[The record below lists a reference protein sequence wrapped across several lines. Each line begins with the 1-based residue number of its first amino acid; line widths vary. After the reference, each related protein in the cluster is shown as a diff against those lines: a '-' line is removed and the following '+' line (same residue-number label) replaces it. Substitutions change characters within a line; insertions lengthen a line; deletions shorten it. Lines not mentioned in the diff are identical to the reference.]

1 MNSNDKLSW
10 MDKTLVVLSVMGS
23 LLFSYLLVNSG
34 DVISR
39 FLPVQEGA
47 KVIGFVEVAN
57 NDVRRRLKQSL
68 LWYDVG
74 SDEALYEKDAIFT
87 GDNSETYI
95 RLNGDVGFHMGA
107 NSMVVLSQ
115 ENNEFK
121 LDLQLGS
128 VIADVKQGAELKLVG
143 DGEEATIK
151 GSQGA
156 NSQVSI
162 NKTKKGRIKLAS
174 LENSFELELLAGKR
188 TIDAKKTLQLNS
200 QMEEEKNIQPV
211 ELIQPPLGHTIWHDP
226 KKQFVFRWDVLRKVS
241 ALTLQVAKDSEF
253 KQIIYEQPAG
263 DEIHRAT
270 GVSKEGLYFW
280 RIAEKNG
287 SGKLKVVS
295 DVHEFRV
302 AIQEPPV
309 MYIPKNKD
317 ILKSK
322 FSESGPPIAEVQFLW
337 EQKIGAIRYQIQV
350 ARDMGFSKILLNEE
364 LPDTFKNQVLLPRGD
379 YFWRVRVT
387 APAQGV
393 GFWSKPSEFSVGAPE
408 EFEEILADL
417 EQQKLQALKLGQSS
431 TGAPAYRQPDIT
443 QLGEKTT
450 ERDIPLRHPS
460 VTQVK
465 KTTLLQ
471 FDPGLSSR
479 EPAAVQKAIVN
490 PPTLEWESVV
500 GANGYDIEISS
511 DKDFTSP
518 VLRRRQRENAFVWT
532 EAQVGQYFWR
542 VRSHRGGEIASE
554 FSPGYVL
561 NVGIESP
568 VLEDRISRSFEA
580 KSPKE
585 FVSPGPPVGFEWKD
599 LPMTDKYKVVVVRE
613 GDEKRVYDKIV
624 DSPRAEV
631 EFDKAGRYLA
641 MVAALNSEGQRISP
655 FSQPAKINFEKTF
668 KFGTPKV
675 LYPVNGTTVVTFGS
689 SGRPDSMILDW
700 NGVEG
705 AKHYR
710 LQFSADKRF
719 SKVFLDKVIVKDQY
733 FVNDIVPQGIVY
745 WRVRAE
751 YDTLTSNWTTPRY
764 FEIQNIQNQ
773 NQ

>member
-1 MNSNDKLSW
+1 MNNNDRLNW
-10 MDKTLVVLSVMGS
+10 VDRTLVVLSVMGS
-23 LLFSYLLVNSG
+23 LFFSYLLLNSQ
-34 DVISR
+34 DLISH

-47 KVIGFVEVAN
+47 KIIGFVEVAN

-128 VIADVKQGAELKLVG
+128 VIADVKQGGELKLVG

-162 NKTKKGRIKLAS
+162 NKTKKGQIKLAS
-174 LENSFELELLAGKR
+174 LENAFELELLDGKK

-200 QMEEEKNIQPV
+200 QLKEEANSQPV

-226 KKQFVFRWDVLRKVS
+226 KRQFVFSWDILRKVN
-241 ALTLQVAKDSEF
+241 ALTLQVAKDFDF
-253 KQIIYEQPAG
+253 KQVIYEQPA
-263 DEIHRAT
+263 ENKVHRAS
-270 GVSKEGLYFW
+270 GVSKEGLYYW
-280 RIAEKNG
+280 RIVEKSG
-287 SGKLKVVS
+287 SKNVKVVS
-295 DVHEFRV
+295 EVHDFRV
-302 AIQEPPV
+302 AIQTPPR
-309 MYIPKNKD
+309 MYIPKDKD

-322 FSESGPPIAEVQFLW
+322 FSEEGGPPIAEVQFLW
-337 EQKIGAIRYQIQV
+337 EQKMGATRYQIQV
-350 ARDMGFSKILLNEE
+350 AADAGFKKVLVNEE

-393 GFWSKPSEFSVGAPE
+393 GFWAKPSKFSVGAPE
-408 EFEEILADL
+408 EFKEILADL
-417 EQQKLQALKLGQSS
+417 EQQRLRALELGQSS
-431 TGAPAYRQPDIT
+431 SGSPSYRKPDLAL
-443 QLGEKTT
+443 LGEKTT
-450 ERDIPLRHPS
+450 ERNLPLRSPS
-460 VTQVK
+460 VTKTK

-479 EPAAVQKAIVN
+479 EPAAVQKAITN
-490 PPTLEWESVV
+490 PPTLEWEPVV
-500 GANGYDIEISS
+500 GANGYDLEISS
-511 DKDFTSP
+511 DKEFVTP
-518 VLRRRQRENAFVWT
+518 VLRKRQRETTFTW
-532 EAQVGQYFWR
+532 EKAQVGQYFWR
-542 VRSHRGGEIASE
+542 VRSHRGGDTASE
-554 FSPGYVL
+554 YSPGHIL
-561 NVGIESP
+561 NVGLESP
-568 VLEDRISRSFEA
+568 VLEDHITRSFEA

-585 FVSPGPPVGFEWKD
+585 FVSPGPPIGFEWKD
-599 LPMTDKYKVVVVRE
+599 LPMAEKYKVVVVRE

-624 DSPRAEV
+624 EDPRAEV
-631 EFDKAGRYLA
+631 EFEKAGRYLA
-641 MVAALNSEGQRISP
+641 MVAALNNDGQRISP
-655 FSQPAKINFEKTF
+655 FSQPAQINFEKTF
-668 KFGTPKV
+668 KFGTPQV

-689 SGRPDSMILDW
+689 GRPDSMILDW
-700 NGVEG
+700 NRVDG
-705 AKHYR
+705 AKSYR
-710 LQFSADKRF
+710 LQFSEDKKFR
-719 SKVFLDKVIVKDQY
+719 KVFLDKVIAKDQY
-733 FVNDIVPQGIVY
+733 FVNDVVPQGTIY

-773 NQ
+773 

>member
-1 MNSNDKLSW
+1 MNNNDKLNW
-10 MDKTLVVLSVMGS
+10 VDRTLVFLSAIGS
-23 LLFSYLLVNSG
+23 LFFTYLLVNSQT
-34 DVISR
+34 VLSH

-95 RLNGDVGFHMGA
+95 RLNGNVGFHMGA

-151 GSQGA
+151 GSKGS

-174 LENSFELELLAGKR
+174 LENSFELELLEGRK

-200 QMEEEKNIQPV
+200 RLKEEQNSQPV

-226 KKQFVFRWDVLRKVS
+226 KKQFVFSWDVLREVGPM
-241 ALTLQVAKDSEF
+241 TLQVANDSDF
-253 KQIIYEQPAG
+253 KKVLYEQPA
-263 DEIHRAT
+263 ENKVHRAT
-270 GVSKEGLYFW
+270 GVNKEGLYFW
-280 RIAEKNG
+280 RIVEKK
-287 SGKLKVVS
+287 SGKVKVLS
-295 DVHEFRV
+295 EVHDFRV
-302 AIQEPPV
+302 AIQEPPK

-317 ILKSK
+317 ILKSR
-322 FSESGPPIAEVQFLW
+322 FSETGPPIAEVQFLW
-337 EQKIGAIRYQIQV
+337 EQKIGATRYQIQV
-350 ARDMGFSKILLNEE
+350 ANDAGFKKVLLNEE

-393 GFWSKPSEFSVGAPE
+393 GFWSKPFQFSVGAPE
-408 EFEEILADL
+408 EFEEIIADL
-417 EQQKLQALKLGQSS
+417 EQQKLQAMKIGQSS
-431 TGAPAYRQPDIT
+431 TGIPAYRQPDLG
-443 QLGEKTT
+443 QLGERTT
-450 ERDIPLRHPS
+450 ERNIPLRPP
-460 VTQVK
+460 VVATPK

-471 FDPGLSSR
+471 FDPGLNSR

-490 PPTLEWESVV
+490 PPTISWEPVV
-500 GANGYDIEISS
+500 GANGYDLEISA
-511 DKDFTSP
+511 DKEFTTP
-518 VLRRRQRENAFVWT
+518 VFRKRQRETSFTWQ

-542 VRSHRGGEIASE
+542 VRSHRGGDTASE
-554 FSPGYVL
+554 FSQESVL
-561 NVGIESP
+561 NVGLESP

-580 KSPKE
+580 RSPKE
-585 FVSPGPPVGFEWKD
+585 FVSPGPAIGFEWKD
-599 LPMTDKYKVVVVRE
+599 MPMADKYKVVVVRE
-613 GDEKRVYDKIV
+613 GDEKRVFDKIV
-624 DSPRAEV
+624 EDPKAEV
-631 EFDKAGRYLA
+631 EFEKAGRYLA
-641 MVAALNSEGQRISP
+641 MVAALNKDGQRISP
-655 FSQPAKINFEKTF
+655 FSQPSQINFEKTF

-705 AKHYR
+705 AKNYR

-719 SKVFLDKVIVKDQY
+719 KKIFLDKVIAKDQY
-733 FVNDIVPQGIVY
+733 FVNDVVPQGTVY

-751 YDTLTSNWTTPRY
+751 YDTLTSRWTTPRY